1 MELQDQRHGTG
12 HALAC
17 PAQGSVGEV
26 ERFLAAQGLN
36 VRALVDGAQQAS
48 ATAGDALETARPT
61 VNSTVSTL
69 ATTDPVILAEYAGI
83 LAALYYLARPLVSS
97 FGTCWL
103 CA

>member
-1 MELQDQRHGTG
+1 M
-12 HALAC
+12 
-17 PAQGSVGEV
+17 GEV
-26 ERFLAAQGLN
+26 ERFLTAQGLN